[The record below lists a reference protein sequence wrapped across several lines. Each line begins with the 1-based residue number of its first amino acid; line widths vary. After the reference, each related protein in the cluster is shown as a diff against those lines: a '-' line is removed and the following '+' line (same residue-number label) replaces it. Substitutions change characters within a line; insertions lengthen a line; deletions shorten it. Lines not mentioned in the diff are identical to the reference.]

1 MRHEA
6 HTTPDE
12 LIRPEIRDVLVSQ
25 QHSASVDVDEAEDRL
40 QQGGLTRP
48 IGPDNAHEFSVFG
61 IQIRAVEDVHPGE
74 VARIQAVGPHQRS
87 DRLRLVH
94 LLHRRRVGRGKLLSI
109 RVEFGLE
116 DVRVV
121 RVVGPGE
128 IGWLG
133 VVHALSPSEDS
144 VSDSPVSVNCASW
157 WAPR

>member
-6 HTTPDE
+6 HATPHE
-12 LIRPEIRDVLVSQ
+12 LIGPEIRDVLVTQ
-25 QHSASVDVDEAEDRL
+25 QHGAGVDVHEAKDRL
-40 QQGGLTRP
+40 QQGGLSRP
-48 IGPDNAHEFSVFG
+48 IGPDDANEFSIFG
-61 IQIRAVEDVHPGE
+61 IQIRAVEDVYPGE
-74 VARIQAVGPHQRS
+74 VARIQAVCPHQRS

-94 LLHRRRVGRGKLLSI
+94 LLHRRRVGRGELLGV

-116 DVRVV
+116 NVRVV
-121 RVVGPGE
+121 RVVWPGE

-144 VSDSPVSVNCASW
+144 VRDFPVSVNCASW